1 MRHRSSVFTHEPK
14 NLDWFWWFAF
24 KQKTIITITITK
36 PNFTHHRS
44 KLVWISAGTVFS
56 FFLKIF
62 ISWNFGEAP
71 TLQQGQTLLSPSS
84 LSTANRH
91 PSRLKTANSQR
102 VPSVQPSHDQLAPGG
117 LAALC
122 YNLHRRGALASWL
135 LSFLAE
141 LPTFLITPVLK
152 LST

>member
-1 MRHRSSVFTHEPK
+1 M
-14 NLDWFWWFAF
+14 
-24 KQKTIITITITK
+24 
-36 PNFTHHRS
+36 
-44 KLVWISAGTVFS
+44 
-56 FFLKIF
+56 
-62 ISWNFGEAP
+62 
-71 TLQQGQTLLSPSS
+71 LSPSS

-152 LST
+152 LSTQEFQEGGTLLHLAPDLLAPASFVEMLSRCTGHLDGELGCPGDALASWLLLYTTSSASSKLSSSLLKMSY